1 MPQCSPGLSG
11 RWYDKT
17 MFGRLGM
24 KDTQSPVD
32 QDIQR
37 PVLHAFTMDRKTYH
51 VLGPVIN

>member
-11 RWYDKT
+11 GWYDKT

-37 PVLHAFTMDRKTYH
+37 PVLHAFTMDRKTYEDCTY
-51 VLGPVIN
+51 